1 MSIAKKLKQLVK
13 GSFGS
18 DPNDPWSPKAGL
30 SEGGGLS
37 SYLLAR
43 GINPKFISKDTKIA
57 HAKSNE
63 YKKWQKDHKFEE
75 VEYVEESASLD
86 AYLKTKGVNPAYLTK
101 DQKIAY
107 SKSMSFV
114 KWKNQ
119 HMKEDLTLHHSPN
132 QIGRAHV

>member
-57 HAKSNE
+57 HAKSTSIRNGRKTISL
-63 YKKWQKDHKFEE
+63 KK
-75 VEYVEESASLD
+75 LNM
-86 AYLKTKGVNPAYLTK
+86 LKNLLHWMLT
-101 DQKIAY
+101 
-107 SKSMSFV
+107 
-114 KWKNQ
+114 
-119 HMKEDLTLHHSPN
+119 
-132 QIGRAHV
+132 